1 MISVSGKKWSEKKLN
16 DRVVEKISLENKFSY
31 DLSKII
37 LSRNYSVN
45 ELNELKHKF
54 EFNNPF
60 FNKKEFLKARDL
72 LIDIIKKKEL
82 ILIYGDYDVDGV
94 SSTSI
99 LVNFF
104 NHLKNPNYYLIP
116 NRFNDGYGPNL
127 NLIKKNLKK
136 NTKIVIFVDCGSNS
150 QEIINFLKK
159 KNIEVLIIDH
169 HYINN
174 KLDQDLNIINP
185 MKNPK
190 DFMNQNICAAAL
202 TFYLVDLL
210 NDKLKKKVNIYD
222 FLFFALLGTICDL
235 MPLRHSN
242 KHISMIALNKFNRIE
257 NLGIK
262 QLLDYL
268 SLKRSISYT
277 DISYL
282 IGPMINSPGRI
293 KDANISVELFC
304 SKNLNKIKKIIEE
317 IHFLNVK
324 RKKIEK
330 YCIKLINLKQY
341 DTKDEVIFEVNN
353 LFHEGILGIIAG
365 KLKDKLN
372 RPAFILTNSINFYKG
387 SVRSTN
393 EFKLNVLFNKLLNL
407 KLIESGG
414 GHNMAAGFVVKR
426 EKLKKLKEFINIEY
440 QKSKKNNI
448 FYYDFKILLPKN
460 DSAIFNDLKK
470 LEPFGYKNQQPLFLF
485 ENLRS
490 IKTKIINNQHI
501 NCILKNNENRSFH
514 SIAFD
519 AVDTPIGNYLLNF
532 KKKFSL
538 IGTIDQYSWDG
549 KKKNQIIIKDL
560 LI

>member
-365 KLKDKLN
+365 KLKDELN